1 MKKIILGLV
10 ISGLILGGCSS
21 KMDQFVE
28 PQGTPRPSIEP
39 MPTDAS
45 FAGEEWYDQME
56 VWQLHR
62 EPARAALTPYPSSQQ
77 ALLAETSAL
86 DEIDAASSS
95 RIQSLNGRWAF
106 YYAAK
111 PTDRLKN
118 LAGYDAQWY
127 WEDWDTAD
135 WDQIDVPSN
144 IQTQWKEDGSFRYEP
159 PIYINQIYPWLNYE
173 AIQYGA
179 QGQPVAATAV
189 NSVGHYK
196 REFTLDEGLQNKH
209 VFLRFEGVE
218 SAFYVYIN
226 GQPIGYSE
234 DSYTPAEFNITPY
247 LKEGVNTIAVEVYRW
262 SDGSYFENQD
272 FIRLSGIFRDV
283 TLIGREAVE
292 IRDLFVQSDLAEDY
306 TQAQVQVDVDLR
318 NLSQQ
323 PQAGWTLEMELVDQG
338 RAVFDQPLNLESPEL
353 PVLETTENQTGTT
366 LSAHFTIDQPKLWT
380 PDQPHLYSLVLTL
393 KNAAGEVVE
402 SVCQR
407 IGLRE
412 IEVQTVD
419 GVQQMFLNGKPL
431 MIKGVNRHETD
442 PVKGRALGA
451 QEIITDLKLMKAYNI
466 NAFRTSHYPNHPLTY
481 DVADEL
487 GLIVVDEANIESHI
501 GEKELGVPGNNPLYN
516 GLIMDRTVSMV
527 ERDKNHASVLFWSL
541 GNEATYHEYEMNENY
556 PFYNTSMWI
565 LQRDPRRLRVYERDN
580 RIGDTRETSMVDVAS
595 SQYWT
600 LDQLKD
606 YAKKNKH
613 AFFQSEY
620 IHAMGNGVANLA
632 EYFAL
637 FKTYPQLQGGFI
649 WDFID
654 QTILTGDPATGQ
666 LYYGYGS
673 DWGTPLNDGDF
684 CGNGLVNADRT
695 PSAELEEV
703 KKVQQDVSFTYD
715 SQKRR
720 LTMTNEF
727 LATDLNAFAVELNF
741 YQNGTL
747 FHTAALSEAEKALPP
762 GAAKTID
769 VALPDYDSDAEVIL
783 EIDVKY
789 SQDQSWA
796 NAYGGKQGDIL
807 AFEQFVLQEGK
818 PAASVSPDLSL
829 TVNEQEDKWTIQG
842 RTEQNQDFEMILN
855 PAKMEIEAYR
865 LGDQT
870 FLTGGPQPSFYRA
883 ETSGDPQ
890 FSEAVRQAGKAV
902 EYKSP
907 SIQRKEE
914 NGEVKQLTI
923 KASGTINE
931 FNTGLETEITI
942 QGNGQVAVTMTMKV
956 PSKEKVGPVARA
968 GLTLNLDAS
977 LNEIRYIG
985 RGPEENYIDRHTGSR
1000 LGQWTAKIHDFYNDQ
1015 LLKPQDSGNRTEVR
1029 SLTLNGE
1036 TNALTLT
1043 FDEPV
1048 GMNIMTWDELSLA
1061 SAAHL
1066 KDAQKLDQPLL
1077 HLDAAQRGLGNGS
1090 WGAETLK
1097 EYQIKQNQTYTV
1109 SFQIK
1114 PGQ

>member
-39 MPTDAS
+39 LPTDAS

-77 ALLAETSAL
+77 ALLAEASAL
-86 DEIDAASSS
+86 DEIDADSSS

-292 IRDLFVQSDLAEDY
+292 IRDLFVQSDLAEDDA
-306 TQAQVQVDVDLR
+306 QAQVQVDVDLR

-323 PQAGWTLEMELVDQG
+323 QQAGWTLEMELVDQG

-393 KNAAGEVVE
+393 KNAAGEVME

-419 GVQQMFLNGKPL
+419 GVQQMLLNGKPL

-541 GNEATYHEYEMNENY
+541 GNEATYSEYEMNENY

-565 LQRDPRRLRVYERDN
+565 LQRDPKRLRVYERDN

-600 LDQLKD
+600 LDQLKN

-789 SQDQSWA
+789 SQNQSWA

-829 TVNEQEDKWTIQG
+829 TVSEQEDKWTIQG

-977 LNEIRYIG
+977 LTEIRYNG

-1000 LGQWTAKIHDFYNDQ
+1000 LGQWKAKIHDFYNDQ

-1036 TNALTLT
+1036 KNALTLT

-1090 WGAETLK
+1090 WGAEPLK

>member
-39 MPTDAS
+39 LPTDAS

-86 DEIDAASSS
+86 DEINAASSS

-127 WEDWDTAD
+127 WEDWDTTD

-144 IQTQWKEDGSFRYEP
+144 VQTQWKEDGSFRYEP

-189 NSVGHYK
+189 NSVAHYK

-338 RAVFDQPLNLESPEL
+338 RAVFDQPLNLEIPEL

-393 KNAAGEVVE
+393 KNAAGEVME

-419 GVQQMFLNGKPL
+419 GVQQMLLNGKPL
-431 MIKGVNRHETD
+431 MLKGVNRHETD
-442 PVKGRALGA
+442 PVKGRDLGA

-565 LQRDPRRLRVYERDN
+565 LQRDPKRLRVYERDN

-747 FHTAALSEAEKALPP
+747 FHTTTLSEAEKALPP

-769 VALPDYDSDAEVIL
+769 VALPDSDSDAEVIL

-789 SQDQSWA
+789 GQDQSWA

-865 LGDQT
+865 LGKQT

-942 QGNGQVAVTMTMKV
+942 QGNGQVAVTMMMKV

-968 GLTLNLDAS
+968 GLTLSLDAS
-977 LNEIRYIG
+977 LNEIRYNG

-1015 LLKPQDSGNRTEVR
+1015 LLKPQDSGNRTEIR
-1029 SLTLNGE
+1029 SLTLNSE

-1090 WGAETLK
+1090 WGAEPLK

>member
-39 MPTDAS
+39 LPTDAS

-77 ALLAETSAL
+77 ALLAEASAL
-86 DEIDAASSS
+86 DEIDADSSS

-292 IRDLFVQSDLAEDY
+292 IRDLFVQSDLAEDDA
-306 TQAQVQVDVDLR
+306 QAQVQVDVDLR

-323 PQAGWTLEMELVDQG
+323 QQAGWTLEMELVDQG

-393 KNAAGEVVE
+393 KNAAGEVME

-419 GVQQMFLNGKPL
+419 GVQQMLLNGKPL

-541 GNEATYHEYEMNENY
+541 GNEATYSEYEMNENY

-565 LQRDPRRLRVYERDN
+565 LQRDPKRLRVYERDN

-600 LDQLKD
+600 LDQLKN

-789 SQDQSWA
+789 SQNQSWA

-829 TVNEQEDKWTIQG
+829 TVSEQEDKWTIQG

-931 FNTGLETEITI
+931 FNTGLETEIII

-977 LNEIRYIG
+977 LTEIRYNG

-1000 LGQWTAKIHDFYNDQ
+1000 LGQWKAKIHDFYNDQ

-1036 TNALTLT
+1036 KNALTLT

-1090 WGAETLK
+1090 WGAEPLK